1 MVLLKLVVNK
11 KTILCLNITFSITF
25 INTIIF
31 CQELMEEGEIKKTL
45 RQRIWDFYYGNYK
58 RLLLIPF
65 LLLLG
70 SLIFLGIFVSS
81 TGEIIHK
88 DVSLKGG
95 VTLTV
100 PLEGDVDV
108 DKLQG
113 FLDTK
118 YPSNDVSI
126 RVLRNL
132 GKPIGVVVDADITP
146 ERDQIDSL
154 IGFVGEDLGV
164 DMSQIEYGEETV
176 GSSLGANFFKEA
188 IRSIFIAF
196 LFMGLVVF
204 LYFGYNIWH
213 KVLAVVLTIIAMILI
228 FSINNFIGDIAA
240 YAITIILL
248 ILYARTSIPSI
259 AVILAA
265 FSDIVVTLAIVDL
278 LGIKIGTAGIAAFLM
293 LIGYSVDTDVLLTVR
308 VMKRKEG
315 TVQERVLSSIKTG
328 MTMTITGILAVLV
341 ALFITQSAII
351 RQIMIILLIGLFVDL
366 INTWIQNVGLLRWYI
381 DRKQKKGESYQ

>member
-1 MVLLKLVVNK
+1 
-11 KTILCLNITFSITF
+11 
-25 INTIIF
+25 
-31 CQELMEEGEIKKTL
+31 MEEGESKKSIKQKL
-45 RQRIWDFYYGNYK
+45 WNFYYGKYK
-58 RLLLIPF
+58 VLLLIPF
-65 LLLLG
+65 IMLLV
-70 SLIFLGIFVSS
+70 SLIYLGIFISS

-95 VTLTV
+95 VTLTI
-100 PLEGDVDV
+100 PLEGDIDV
-108 DKLQG
+108 AKLQS
-113 FLDTK
+113 FLNSK

-132 GKPIGVVVDADITP
+132 GSPIGIVVDVDINP
-146 ERDQIDSL
+146 ERDQIDNL
-154 IGFVGEDLGV
+154 IGLVGQNLGV
-164 DMSQIEYGEETV
+164 DMSQIEFGEETV
-176 GSSLGANFFKEA
+176 GSSLGDNFFKEA
-188 IRSIFIAF
+188 MRSIFIAF

-204 LYFGYNIWH
+204 LYFGFNIWH
-213 KVLAVVLTIIAMILI
+213 KVLAVVLTVMAMILI
-228 FSINNFIGDIAA
+228 FSINNFIGDIIA

-248 ILYARTSIPSI
+248 ILYTRTSIPSV

-265 FSDIVVTLAIVDL
+265 FSDMVVTLAIVDL

-315 TVQERVLSSIKTG
+315 TVEERIKGSIKTG
-328 MTMTITGILAVLV
+328 ITMTVTGILAVLV
-341 ALFITQSAII
+341 ALFISQSEII

-381 DRKQKKGESYQ
+381 DRKQKKGESFQ